1 MRKNSIRVLHDNGL
15 PVYSHPEKE
24 RLLTAYYSSLMGSS
38 VRTAFDF
45 DVQAMYSPLHSLA
58 DLERPFSVDD
68 IRADILT
75 MRTDAS
81 PGPDGFS
88 SGFFKQFWPL
98 VKRDMKD
105 LLDAFH
111 SGVARLHPLNQ
122 AYMALL
128 PKKDDVVTA
137 DGFRPIS
144 LQGTALKIL
153 CKVLTRRIQPLIPS
167 LVSIDQSGFIRG

>member
-1 MRKNSIRVLHDNGL
+1 
-15 PVYSHPEKE
+15 
-24 RLLTAYYSSLMGSS
+24 MGSS
-38 VRTAFDF
+38 VSTTFDF
-45 DVQAMYSPLHSLA
+45 DVQSMYCHLPSLA
-58 DLERPFSVDD
+58 DLERPFSEEEL
-68 IRADILT
+68 RAALLT

-88 SGFFKQFWPL
+88 PGFFKTFWPL
-98 VKRDMKD
+98 VKGDMKD

-111 SGVARLHPLNQ
+111 SGTTRLQPLNQ

-128 PKKDDVVTA
+128 PKREDVVTA

-167 LVSIDQSGFIRG
+167 LVSIDQSGFIRGRNICDNFAYAAE